1 MKENR
6 KRLSLL
12 REKMK
17 QKDLDAYLVVSDDF
31 HASEYVGDY
40 FKCREALSGFDG
52 SSGTL
57 LIMKDKAALWTD
69 GRYFLQAEEQLKD
82 SGIDLMK
89 MGEEGVE
96 ELPDY
101 LDRTLS
107 EKGTLGFDG
116 RTVSCGLMKKLE
128 KKLGPERKFSWDLD
142 LAGEVWEDR
151 PKRSRE
157 PVYELEICYAGKTR
171 AEKIDEIRHKMK
183 EKKVNL
189 TVISSLDDIAW
200 LLNLRGNDVR
210 YNPVFLSYLI
220 LTEEDVFLFLDPSA
234 CPKELEKRLEKD
246 GVHLKKYD
254 DFFPEL
260 PEIARGKQVWFDP
273 DRCSARIALCLDAAA
288 KKTEGENLTLLPKAL
303 RNETEQR
310 NVALAHKKDGA
321 AVTRFL
327 IWLRHAVREE
337 RLTELSVTEK
347 LEEFRKMQDHYMG
360 QSFAPIAGYGSH
372 GAIVHYEATEE
383 TDLPLRPEGFLLLD
397 TGGQYP
403 EGTTDITRTI
413 PLGPLSNEQKL
424 RYTLVLK
431 GNLNLANA
439 RFVSGTH
446 GVNLDAIARLPL
458 WKYGLDYNHGT
469 GHGVG
474 SFLNVHEGPQNISRR
489 MRKKPEKS
497 GELQEGMVLSDEPGV
512 YVTGQYGIRLENL
525 MITVKDEKTDFGDFL
540 SFRTL
545 TLVPFAREAILP
557 EYLTEEEKKWL
568 NDYHKRV
575 YEEIAPALSEK
586 EQEELKEMTE
596 EIL

>member
-1 MKENR
+1 M
-6 KRLSLL
+6 
-12 REKMK
+12 
-17 QKDLDAYLVVSDDF
+17 
-31 HASEYVGDY
+31 
-40 FKCREALSGFDG
+40 
-52 SSGTL
+52 
-57 LIMKDKAALWTD
+57 
-69 GRYFLQAEEQLKD
+69 
-82 SGIDLMK
+82 
-89 MGEEGVE
+89 
-96 ELPDY
+96 
-101 LDRTLS
+101 
-107 EKGTLGFDG
+107 
-116 RTVSCGLMKKLE
+116 
-128 KKLGPERKFSWDLD
+128 
-142 LAGEVWEDR
+142 
-151 PKRSRE
+151 
-157 PVYELEICYAGKTR
+157 
-171 AEKIDEIRHKMK
+171 
-183 EKKVNL
+183 
-189 TVISSLDDIAW
+189 
-200 LLNLRGNDVR
+200 
-210 YNPVFLSYLI
+210 
-220 LTEEDVFLFLDPSA
+220 
-234 CPKELEKRLEKD
+234 
-246 GVHLKKYD
+246 
-254 DFFPEL
+254 
-260 PEIARGKQVWFDP
+260 
-273 DRCSARIALCLDAAA
+273 
-288 KKTEGENLTLLPKAL
+288 
-303 RNETEQR
+303 
-310 NVALAHKKDGA
+310 ALAHKKDGA

-360 QSFAPIAGYGSH
+360 QSFAPIAGYGPH

-446 GVNLDAIARLPL
+446 GINLDAIARLPL

>member
-69 GRYFLQAEEQLKD
+69 GRYFLQAEEQLRD

-234 CPKELEKRLEKD
+234 CPKELEERLEKD

-360 QSFAPIAGYGSH
+360 QSFAPIAGYGPH

>member
-57 LIMKDKAALWTD
+57 LIMQDKAALWTD
-69 GRYFLQAEEQLKD
+69 GRYFLQAEEQLRD

-234 CPKELEKRLEKD
+234 CPKELEERLEKD

-254 DFFPEL
+254 DFFHEL

-360 QSFAPIAGYGSH
+360 QSFAPIAGYGPH

-397 TGGQYP
+397 TGGQYL

-446 GVNLDAIARLPL
+446 GINLDAIARLPL